1 MNSFAIQTDDLRFKE
16 TSETENLTDI
26 EFFNRRLNLIP
37 EATRKKLREG
47 SLHVCP
53 YNFYSV
59 KDCSEMSLL
68 NIFDTKEAELGI
80 TNVSDGRIPPDTF
93 FLLRKIRL
101 TTFEENSATANLV
114 AQQSID
120 CDDNTEFGEWS
131 FKQESTVYVE
141 NCPLSI
147 FDLGLLN
154 FSPKMFYPQRKIV
167 LQLHFPKPLPKGL
180 WIKGELIGVRTM
192 KA

>member
-1 MNSFAIQTDDLRFKE
+1 MNNFAIQTDDLRFKE
-16 TSETENLTDI
+16 TSEYENLTDI
-26 EFFNRRLNLIP
+26 EFFYRRLNLIP

-47 SLHVCP
+47 DLQVCP

-59 KDCSEMSLL
+59 KDCSKMSSL

-80 TNVSDGRIPPDTF
+80 TNVAVGRIPPDTF

-101 TTFEENSATANLV
+101 TTFEKNPATANLV

-120 CDDNTEFGEWS
+120 CDDNTEFGEWN
-131 FKQESTVYVE
+131 FGQEGTTYVE
-141 NCPLSI
+141 NCPLSM
-147 FDLGLLN
+147 FDLGHLTIT
-154 FSPKMFYPQRKIV
+154 KMFYPQRSIK
-167 LQLHFPKPLPKGL
+167 LRLEFPKPLPQGL